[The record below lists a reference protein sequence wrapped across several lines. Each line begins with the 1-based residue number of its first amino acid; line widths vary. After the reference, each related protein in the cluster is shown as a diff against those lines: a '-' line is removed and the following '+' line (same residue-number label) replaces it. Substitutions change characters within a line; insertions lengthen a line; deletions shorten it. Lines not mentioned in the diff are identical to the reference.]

1 MKLSVILPVYN
12 GMPFLPDAVKSLFD
26 QTFQDLIIYAIDNG
40 STDGSKEYFSA
51 LNDRRI
57 KYVRLEEKN
66 LVRALNKGLE
76 LSDTPFIARMD
87 SDDFCQPIRFQRQ
100 IDFLERNQS
109 VSLVGS
115 QGKYFGA
122 KQGKIFNI
130 NLPLQHKEIVE
141 AMLKSRNAIIH
152 PSIMFRREIYAD
164 FGGYSESF
172 PDCED
177 SEYFLRIGHKIR
189 FANLPERLHY
199 MRIRGGSIMT
209 EDVKKRLKQYY
220 LVSLKYKSNYV
231 HHENTIRYPEN
242 FHLRFF
248 KQLDIISLSNYRK
261 GLNYYLN
268 KNTLIGLLYFTIASL
283 TNPLRFLRSVKM
295 KVKGRMVSN

>member
-12 GMPFLPDAVKSLFD
+12 GMPFLPDAIKSLFD
-26 QTFQDLIIYAIDNG
+26 QTFQDFIIYAIDNG
-40 STDGSKEYFSA
+40 STDGSVEYLSG

-76 LSDTPFIARMD
+76 LSETPLIARMD
-87 SDDFCQPIRFQRQ
+87 SDDFCQSIRFQRQ

-109 VSLVGS
+109 VSFVGS
-115 QGKYFGA
+115 QGKYFGI
-122 KQGKIFNI
+122 KQGKTFNI

-152 PSIMFRREIYAD
+152 PSIMFRHEIYNN
-164 FGGYSESF
+164 FGGYNESF

-177 SEYFLRIGHKIR
+177 SEYFLRIGSKIQ

-199 MRIRGGSIMT
+199 MRIREKSIMT
-209 EDVKKRLKQYY
+209 EDVEKRLKQYY
-220 LVSLKYKSNYV
+220 FVSFKYKSNYMDD
-231 HHENTIRYPEN
+231 ENIIRYSEN

-248 KQLDIISLSNYRK
+248 EQLDIISLSNYRK

-268 KNTLIGLLYFTIASL
+268 KNALIGFLYFFIASL
-283 TNPLRFLRSVKM
+283 ISPLRFLRSVKM
-295 KVKGRMVSN
+295 KVKSRLVSS